1 MVTQASNESLQSV
14 KNTFDLLDPAA
25 AEVEY
30 LDATKVKVSVAAHW
44 NMHGDLV
51 FTLEAERFDV
61 TYLGV
66 SDEKVV
72 NAGGVLLVR
81 GIN

>member
-1 MVTQASNESLQSV
+1 
-14 KNTFDLLDPAA
+14 
-25 AEVEY
+25 
-30 LDATKVKVSVAAHW
+30 
-44 NMHGDLV
+44 MHGDLV

-66 SDEKVV
+66 SDEKVI